1 LFNVPTTP
9 SINAWSIVLSIHM
22 YKAHREEYMKDM
34 DRKWKEGAAERQRLW
49 EEMKKRPKIVI
60 PQVNYTPDDEN
71 WDDCDEN
78 NVFENK

>member
-1 LFNVPTTP
+1 
-9 SINAWSIVLSIHM
+9 
-22 YKAHREEYMKDM
+22 MKDM
-34 DRKWKEGAAERQRLW
+34 DRKWNEGAAERQRLQ
-49 EEMKKRPKIVI
+49 EKMKKRPKIVI

>member
-1 LFNVPTTP
+1 
-9 SINAWSIVLSIHM
+9 M

-60 PQVNYTPDDEN
+60 PQVLTFQFSYETYLRRTYIS
-71 WDDCDEN
+71 
-78 NVFENK
+78 NKV

>member
-1 LFNVPTTP
+1 
-9 SINAWSIVLSIHM
+9 M

-60 PQVNYTPDDEN
+60 PQVNYTP
-71 WDDCDEN
+71 
-78 NVFENK
+78 VMKIGMIAMKIMYLRINK

>member
-1 LFNVPTTP
+1 
-9 SINAWSIVLSIHM
+9 M

-60 PQVNYTPDDEN
+60 PQVLTFQSSYETYLRRTYIS
-71 WDDCDEN
+71 
-78 NVFENK
+78 NKV